1 MARLSSASQARRAR
15 IDGYAR
21 QAEAARRSGS
31 YVGLQASCQRWT
43 QDQPGNGEAWRCLG
57 LAQFQTG
64 AGRDALPALRQALK
78 LEPRDAQVESAIL
91 SILRP

>member
-1 MARLSSASQARRAR
+1 MARHAAASRARMMR

-21 QAEAARRSGS
+21 QGETARRSGN
-31 YVGLQASCQRWT
+31 YEGMQAACQRWT

-57 LAQFQTG
+57 LAQFQGG
-64 AGRDALPALRQALK
+64 AGREALPALRQSLK
-78 LEPRDAQVESAIL
+78 LEMGDAQVEAAIL